1 MAMQLLKTIAVLAA
15 VLAMI
20 FALAY
25 VLRKLKLTGRLGEAG
40 NEGWRVLAVKHL
52 GPRRQIFILEVGARL
67 LLLGVTD
74 RSMTPLLDLTD
85 PAECDALRD
94 ALGRKKRAVPTFQD
108 FLRKADS

>member
-15 VLAMI
+15 VLALI

-25 VLRKLKLTGRLGEAG
+25 LLRKLKLTGRLGEAG
-40 NEGWRVLAVKHL
+40 NEGWRILAVKHL
-52 GPRRQIFILEVGARL
+52 GPRRQIFVLEVGTRL

-74 RSMTPLLDLTD
+74 RSMTPLMDITD
-85 PAECDALRD
+85 PAEREALRD
-94 ALGRKKRAVPTFQD
+94 ALGRKKRPGPSFQD